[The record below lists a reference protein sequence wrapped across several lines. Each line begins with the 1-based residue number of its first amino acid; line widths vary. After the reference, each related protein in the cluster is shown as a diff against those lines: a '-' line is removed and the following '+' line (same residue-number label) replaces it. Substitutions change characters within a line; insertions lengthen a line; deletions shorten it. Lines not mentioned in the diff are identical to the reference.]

1 VAGKAKANITTS
13 WMNETAPGDMEPTEL
28 LGDAVYA
35 QASDLLFDTEEL
47 GGDQA
52 TSQMGKYDPRKW

>member
-1 VAGKAKANITTS
+1 
-13 WMNETAPGDMEPTEL
+13 MNETAPGDMKPKVL
-28 LGDAVYA
+28 WGDAAYA

-52 TSQMGKYDPRKW
+52 TSRMGKHDLRKW